1 MRRCHSY
8 YAPIWTPDEI
18 WILWREQWKEK
29 TTADCVQELMDWWGP
44 IKIKIIHLIEAGAS
58 FPDASLIHDKWFE
71 ELAHEQLQKGGQFF
85 VQFLELIP
93 FNKLGQVSDFQQPHA
108 QCKYCNY
115 EINAAVGNQQSDD
128 FYDSDVTY

>member
-1 MRRCHSY
+1 
-8 YAPIWTPDEI
+8 
-18 WILWREQWKEK
+18 
-29 TTADCVQELMDWWGP
+29 
-44 IKIKIIHLIEAGAS
+44 GAS

-115 EINAAVGNQQSDD
+115 EINAAVGKYVAHFKFCSRGSSENEKGNQQSDD

>member
-1 MRRCHSY
+1 
-8 YAPIWTPDEI
+8 EI

-85 VQFLELIP
+85 VQFLE
-93 FNKLGQVSDFQQPHA
+93 S
-108 QCKYCNY
+108 KYNNSKGSS
-115 EINAAVGNQQSDD
+115 ENEKGNQQSDD